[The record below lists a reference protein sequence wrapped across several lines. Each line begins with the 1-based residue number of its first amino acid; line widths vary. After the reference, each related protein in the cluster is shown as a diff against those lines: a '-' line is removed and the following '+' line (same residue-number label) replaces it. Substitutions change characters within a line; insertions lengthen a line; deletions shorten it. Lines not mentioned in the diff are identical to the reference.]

1 MDLQISLYRGED
13 HATRLRF
20 LSGVAWSN
28 PDLLFRRVGLTPGMS
43 CLDVRCG
50 AGQATLPMARLA
62 GTVGQVVGI
71 DLDERLLAKARA
83 EASRLGLNPEFRI
96 GDVTDLGEQRL
107 YDLVYTRFLLSQR
120 PRDRAEE
127 ALKRMM
133 HVVQPG
139 GTIVVE
145 DLECTPEVDGPMVDH
160 PAYTRFL
167 ELFNALVRHEEAD
180 SPHGHL
186 HLPELLEHAGVT
198 RVSCNESP
206 APIANGGESRNPAS
220 LVLDSIRHAI
230 VATQLA
236 TRTEVDRLASELNGF
251 RIAPQSL
258 FWLPRIVQ
266 VWGSVPALGSGL

>member
-1 MDLQISLYRGED
+1 MDLQISLHRGQE

-28 PDLLFRRVGLTPGMS
+28 PDVLFRRVGLAPGMR

-50 AGQATLPMARLA
+50 SGQATLPMARLA
-62 GTVGQVVGI
+62 GTTGQVVGI
-71 DLDERLLAKARA
+71 DLEERLLVQARA
-83 EASRLGLNPEFRI
+83 EASRQGLNAEFRI
-96 GDVTDLGEQRL
+96 GDVTDLDEKRS

-120 PRDRAEE
+120 PRDKAED

-133 HVVQPG
+133 QVVQPG

-145 DLECTPEVDGPMVDH
+145 DLECPHEADGPMVDH

-167 ELFNALVRHEEAD
+167 ELFNALVRDEEVD
-180 SPHGHL
+180 SPRGL
-186 HLPELLEHAGVT
+186 QLPELLEHAGVAG
-198 RVSCNESP
+198 VSYSESP
-206 APIANGGESRNPAS
+206 APITTGEEKRNPAS
-220 LVLDSIRHAI
+220 LVLDLMRHAI
-230 VATQLA
+230 VAGQLA
-236 TRTEVDRLASELNGF
+236 SRTEVDRLAFELDRF

-266 VWGSVPALGSGL
+266 VWGSVPAIGSGL